1 MKDTYTV
8 KEVQELLCFST
19 SEGVNKLIRQ
29 KKLVLAEKKVGQRMR
44 SVTGESLRDF
54 LKADKGRKYIR
65 NNNLLILEFGFFDE
79 LDNIPGL
86 DIPNDFELS
95 NSLKF
100 NNPDIDL
107 FRTHLKRIMLK
118 PEKSLDK
125 ISELEFHLSN
135 HQNELNKQ
143 ILLLSEINAEISTAR
158 EFLIQQKYAEVL
170 TKVMDNFQENKN
182 NYEDNKYE
190 LKPDISIETLANQIF
205 QLNTTE
211 RIICNKWIEENTLIN
226 YMELLN
232 KRIEI
237 IDDQI
242 RRQNYGSHSR

>member
-95 NSLKF
+95 DSLKF
-100 NNPDIDL
+100 SNPDIDL

-135 HQNELNKQ
+135 RQNELNKQ
-143 ILLLSEINAEISTAR
+143 ILLLSEINAEISKVR

-182 NYEDNKYE
+182 NDEDNKYE
-190 LKPDISIETLANQIF
+190 LKPDISIETLANQII
-205 QLNTTE
+205 QLNTIE
-211 RIICNKWIEENTLIN
+211 GIICNNWIEENTSIN
-226 YMELLN
+226 YRELLN
-232 KRIEI
+232 KCIEI
-237 IDDQI
+237 IDNQI
-242 RRQNYGSHSR
+242 GRQNYGSHSR